1 MHLRPESYFWL
12 VYRML
17 LQLHALFPFPWGDYK
32 PLVALITGAT
42 GTVAA
47 GLVPLCVEKL
57 VEEEAIE
64 IQVSLVLFFIHKE
77 P

>member
-1 MHLRPESYFWL
+1 
-12 VYRML
+12 ML
-17 LQLHALFPFPWGDYK
+17 LQLHALFPWGDYK
-32 PLVALITGAT
+32 PLVTLITGAS

-57 VEEEAIE
+57 VEEEATE
-64 IQVSLVLFFIHKE
+64 IRVSLVLFFIHKG